1 MEIGGN
7 RYRRN
12 ELLRRVGHMTQL
24 GGTRH
29 YKLDEGRAKGVSAID
44 VDTGAGFRFTVLP
57 DRGMD
62 ISLASYKGINLV
74 YLSDGGEAH
83 PAHYEPEGSGWLRTF
98 FAGLLTTC
106 GLTYLGQPGRDG
118 EEDLG
123 LHGRHSTN
131 PAVRVNDNSRWE
143 GEDYRI
149 ELTGIMEEAVL
160 FGDKLRMTRTIS
172 TALGSKSL
180 TIHDRVENYGGVSSP
195 FTILYHV
202 NAGFPLL
209 DAGSYL
215 TVSPRKT
222 ECFGA
227 KSRKEIKEWNKF
239 IAPVAGYEER
249 GYTHK
254 LLGRGRARAGIINP
268 KLAGGMGL
276 GLEFDVRELPYL
288 TQWKMMGVR
297 DYVAGIEPCNAPC
310 RNRAVL
316 RRQKLMPMLEPGE
329 AREITLGI
337 GVLSGPAELRRFEE
351 RARL

>member
-1 MEIGGN
+1 MA
-7 RYRRN
+7 
-12 ELLRRVGHMTQL
+12 QL

-29 YKLDEGRAKGVSAID
+29 YKLDEGRAKGVSAVD
-44 VDTGAGFRFTVLP
+44 VDTGSGFRFTVVP

-62 ISLASYKGINLV
+62 ISLASFKGLNLV

-83 PAHYEPEGSGWLRTF
+83 PAHYEPEGAGWLRTF

-106 GLTYLGQPGRDG
+106 GLTYMGHPGRDG
-118 EEDLG
+118 AEELG

-143 GEDYRI
+143 GEEYKI
-149 ELTGIMEEAVL
+149 ELSGIIEEAVL

-172 TALGSKSL
+172 TSLGAKSL
-180 TIHDRVENYGGVSSP
+180 KIHDRVENFGGVSSP

-209 DAGSYL
+209 DDGAYL
-215 TVSPRKT
+215 AVSARKT
-222 ECFGA
+222 KAFDPQS
-227 KSRKEIKEWNKF
+227 KKEMKYWNKF
-239 IAPVAGYEER
+239 IAPVAGYAER
-249 GYTHK
+249 GYSHTM
-254 LLGRGRARAGIINP
+254 LGRRRVYAGIINP

-276 GLEFDVRELPYL
+276 GLDFDTRELPYL

-310 RNRAVL
+310 KNRSEL
-316 RRQKLMPMLEPGE
+316 RRSKLLPMLEPGE
-329 AREITLGI
+329 AREMTVGIT
-337 GVLSGPAELRRFEE
+337 VLEGPAELRNFE
-351 RARL
+351 RLAVAR